1 MPSDIR
7 RTDDHD
13 WRLDKI
19 GVVGPGIVGMPM
31 AALLARASLRGV
43 LATRPRVVVVQRASP
58 TSGWKVDAINA
69 GRSPIGGVEPDLD
82 AVVAET
88 VAAGLLSAT
97 HDMTAIADADAI
109 LICTQTDRA
118 GLGPDYGPLFAAVG
132 ELARAIRAAPRSRA
146 PVIVFESTLAPSSMH
161 TVVREEFA
169 RHGLIEGRDVLLGN
183 SPNRVMPGR
192 LVHRVMTSD
201 KLVAG
206 LTPATPRRIARLYGT
221 IVTEGTLHQTNS
233 LTAEIVK
240 TLENA
245 YRDVRIAYAAE
256 VVRFCDERDIDFY
269 EVRRQCNEQLGQT
282 DRASAD
288 PGAVPTGALL
298 IPTIGVGG
306 HCLPKDGILLSWR
319 RLERDAG
326 ASRSLFLESRR
337 INDDAPAESI
347 RLAERTFGRI
357 AGRRVALMGTAYRF
371 DSEDTRNSPTL
382 TLARL
387 LLAKGCHVTLHDPY
401 VRPGDQNLLRTGLDP
416 HFTQDVGAAVE
427 GAEYLFF
434 CTAHRT
440 YLDEWDSIRR
450 QARSARGVFDGCN
463 LLSRQSVGTD
473 LRYAGIGRGTHA
485 PEAGLVDAV
494 LRGFRIVELRVA
506 NELAELIEF
515 LNAEYAA
522 DDFNRADFREVQRLA
537 ATCGTGCAI
546 VDPRPLDERDALASV
561 EAILPSRL
569 ISQARHAQAPQ
580 VAQAPPVVQAPQV
593 WNEARV

>member
-1 MPSDIR
+1 MPSELRD
-7 RTDDHD
+7 TDGHD
-13 WRLDKI
+13 WPIAKI

-31 AALLARASLRGV
+31 AALLARASMRGV
-43 LATRPRVVVVQRASP
+43 LPAKPHVVVEQRASA

-88 VAAGLLSAT
+88 VAAGVLSAT
-97 HDMTAIADADAI
+97 HDMAAIADADAI
-109 LICTQTDRA
+109 LICTQTDRD

-132 ELARAIRAAPRSRA
+132 ELARAIRATPRSRA

-221 IVTEGTLHQTNS
+221 IVTQGTLHQTNS

-245 YRDVRIAYAAE
+245 YRDVRIAFAAE
-256 VVRFCDERDIDFY
+256 VARFCDARDIDFY
-269 EVRRQCNEQLGQT
+269 EVRRQCNEQIGQT

-326 ASRSLFLESRR
+326 ESESMFLESRR
-337 INDDAPAESI
+337 INDEAPAESI
-347 RLAERTFGRI
+347 RLAEGTFGSLD
-357 AGRRVALMGTAYRF
+357 GRRVALMGTAYRF
-371 DSEDTRNSPTL
+371 DSEDTRNSTTL
-382 TLARL
+382 TLAQL
-387 LLAKGCHVTLHDPY
+387 LLAKGCRVSLHDPY
-401 VRPGDQNLLRTGLDP
+401 VRHGDQNLERTGLEP
-416 HFTQDVGAAVE
+416 HFTQDVSAAV
-427 GAEYLFF
+427 GDADYLFF

-440 YLDEWDSIRR
+440 YLDEWDGIRR
-450 QARSARGVFDGCN
+450 QALSVQGVFDGCN
-463 LLSRQSVGTD
+463 LLSRQSVGAD
-473 LRYAGIGRGTHA
+473 LLYTGIGRGTHA
-485 PEAGLVDAV
+485 PEPDLVDAV
-494 LRGFRIVELRVA
+494 LRGFRIVEQRVA

-515 LNAEYAA
+515 LNAEYTA
-522 DDFNRADFREVQRLA
+522 DEFNRADFREVQRLA
-537 ATCGTGCAI
+537 GTCGTGCAI
-546 VDPRPLDERDALASV
+546 VDPRPLDEGDGLASV
-561 EAILPSRL
+561 EAILSSRL
-569 ISQARHAQAPQ
+569 VSHARHAQAQ
-580 VAQAPPVVQAPQV
+580 QV
-593 WNEARV
+593 WKEANV

>member
-1 MPSDIR
+1 MPSERLD
-7 RTDDHD
+7 TDDHD
-13 WRLDKI
+13 WHLSKI

-31 AALLARASLRGV
+31 AALLARASMRGV
-43 LATRPRVVVVQRASP
+43 LATKPKVVVVQRASA

-88 VAAGLLSAT
+88 VAAGILSAT
-97 HDMTAIADADAI
+97 HDMTAIGDADAI
-109 LICTQTDRA
+109 LICTQTDRQ

-132 ELARAIRAAPRSRA
+132 ELARAIRATSRSRA
-146 PVIVFESTLAPSSMH
+146 QVVVFESTLAPSSMH

-206 LTPATPRRIARLYGT
+206 LTPTTPRRIARLYGT
-221 IVTEGTLHQTNS
+221 IVTQGTLHQTNS

-245 YRDVRIAYAAE
+245 YRDVRIAFAAE
-256 VVRFCDERDIDFY
+256 VARFCDERDIDFY
-269 EVRRQCNEQLGQT
+269 EVRQQCNEQIGQA
-282 DRASAD
+282 DRASTD

-298 IPTIGVGG
+298 VPTIGVGG

-319 RLERDAG
+319 RIERDAG
-326 ASRSLFLESRR
+326 ESQSMFLESRR
-337 INDDAPAESI
+337 INDEAPAESI
-347 RLAERTFGRI
+347 RLAERTFGSI
-357 AGRRVALMGTAYRF
+357 DGSRVALMGTAYRF

-382 TLARL
+382 TLAKL
-387 LLAKGCHVTLHDPY
+387 LLAKGCRVSLHDTY
-401 VRPGDQNLLRTGLDP
+401 VRHDDQNLQRTGLEQY
-416 HFTQDVGAAVE
+416 FTQEVRAAVE
-427 GAEYLFF
+427 GADYLFF

-440 YLDEWDSIRR
+440 YLDEWDSISR
-450 QARSARGVFDGCN
+450 QASSARGVFDGCN
-463 LLSRQSVGTD
+463 LLSRQSVGED

-485 PEAGLVDAV
+485 PEADLVDAV
-494 LRGFRIVELRVA
+494 LRGFRIVEQRVA

-522 DDFNRADFREVQRLA
+522 DEFNRADFREVQRLA

-546 VDPRPLDERDALASV
+546 VDPRPLDEGDGVASV
-561 EAILPSRL
+561 EAILSSRL
-569 ISQARHAQAPQ
+569 VSQGRHAQA
-580 VAQAPPVVQAPQV
+580 
-593 WNEARV
+593 R

>member
-1 MPSDIR
+1 MHSELRD
-7 RTDDHD
+7 TDGHD
-13 WRLDKI
+13 WPIGKI

-31 AALLARASLRGV
+31 AALLARASMRGV
-43 LATRPRVVVVQRASP
+43 LPTKPHVVVVQRASA

-88 VAAGLLSAT
+88 VAAGVLSAT
-97 HDMTAIADADAI
+97 HDMAAIADADAI
-109 LICTQTDRA
+109 LICTQTDRD
-118 GLGPDYGPLFAAVG
+118 GLGPDYGPLFSAVG
-132 ELARAIRAAPRSRA
+132 ELARAIRATPRSRA

-221 IVTEGTLHQTNS
+221 IVTQGTLHQTNS

-245 YRDVRIAYAAE
+245 YRDVRIAFAAE
-256 VVRFCDERDIDFY
+256 VARFCDARDIDFY
-269 EVRRQCNEQLGQT
+269 EVRRQCNEQIGQT

-326 ASRSLFLESRR
+326 ESQSMFLESRR
-337 INDDAPAESI
+337 INDEAPAESI
-347 RLAERTFGRI
+347 RLAERTFGSLD
-357 AGRRVALMGTAYRF
+357 GRPVALMGTAYRF

-382 TLARL
+382 TLAKL
-387 LLAKGCHVTLHDPY
+387 LLAKGCRVSLHDPY
-401 VRPGDQNLLRTGLDP
+401 VRHGDQNLERTGLEP
-416 HFTQDVGAAVE
+416 HFTQDVGTAV
-427 GAEYLFF
+427 GDAEYLFF

-450 QARSARGVFDGCN
+450 QARSVRGVFDGCN
-463 LLSRQSVGTD
+463 LLSRQSVGAD
-473 LRYAGIGRGTHA
+473 LLYAGIGRGTHA
-485 PEAGLVDAV
+485 PEPDLVDAV
-494 LRGFRIVELRVA
+494 LRGFRIVEQRVA

-515 LNAEYAA
+515 LNAEYTA
-522 DDFNRADFREVQRLA
+522 DEFNRADFREVQRLA

-546 VDPRPLDERDALASV
+546 VDPRPLEEDDAVASV
-561 EAILPSRL
+561 EAILSSRL
-569 ISQARHAQAPQ
+569 VSQARHAQAR
-580 VAQAPPVVQAPQV
+580 QV
-593 WNEARV
+593 WKEANV

>member
-1 MPSDIR
+1 MHSEIR
-7 RTDDHD
+7 DTDNHADDHD
-13 WRLDKI
+13 WPLGKI

-31 AALLARASLRGV
+31 AALLARASMRGV
-43 LATRPRVVVVQRASP
+43 LATKPHVVVVQRASA

-88 VAAGLLSAT
+88 VAAGVLSAT
-97 HDMTAIADADAI
+97 HDMATIGDADAI
-109 LICTQTDRA
+109 LICTQTDRS
-118 GLGPDYGPLFAAVG
+118 GLGPDYGPLFSAVG
-132 ELARAIRAAPRSRA
+132 DLARAIRATPRSRP

-169 RHGLIEGRDVLLGN
+169 RYGLIEGRDVLLGN

-206 LTPATPRRIARLYGT
+206 LTPTTPRRIARLYGT
-221 IVTEGTLHQTNS
+221 IVTQGALHQTNS

-245 YRDVRIAYAAE
+245 YRDVRIAFAAE
-256 VVRFCDERDIDFY
+256 VARFCDAGDIDFY
-269 EVRRQCNEQLGQT
+269 EVRQQCNEQIGQT

-298 IPTIGVGG
+298 VPTIGVGG
-306 HCLPKDGILLSWR
+306 HCLPKDGILLAWR
-319 RLERDAG
+319 RIERDAG
-326 ASRSLFLESRR
+326 ESQSMFLESRR
-337 INDDAPAESI
+337 INDEAPAESI
-347 RLAERTFGRI
+347 RLAERTFGSLD
-357 AGRRVALMGTAYRF
+357 GRRIALMGTAYRF

-387 LLAKGCHVTLHDPY
+387 LLAKGCRVSLHDPY
-401 VRPGDQNLLRTGLDP
+401 VRPGDQNLERTGLDP
-416 HFTQDVGAAVE
+416 HFTQDVSAAVE
-427 GAEYLFF
+427 DAEYLFF

-450 QARSARGVFDGCN
+450 QASSARGVFDGCN
-463 LLSRQSVGTD
+463 LLSRQSVGSD
-473 LRYAGIGRGTHA
+473 LLYTGIGRGTHA
-485 PEAGLVDAV
+485 PEPDLVEAV
-494 LRGFRIVELRVA
+494 LRGFRIVEQGTA

-515 LNAEYAA
+515 LNAEYTA
-522 DDFNRADFREVQRLA
+522 DEFNRADFREVQRLA

-546 VDPRPLDERDALASV
+546 VDPRPLDEGDALASV
-561 EAILPSRL
+561 EAILSSRL
-569 ISQARHAQAPQ
+569 VSHARHAQSREGWKGAN
-580 VAQAPPVVQAPQV
+580 V
-593 WNEARV
+593 

>member
-1 MPSDIR
+1 MSSELRDNEFR
-7 RTDDHD
+7 DTDDHD
-13 WRLDKI
+13 WRISKI

-31 AALLARASLRGV
+31 AALLARASMRGA
-43 LATRPRVVVVQRASP
+43 LATKPHVVVVQRASA

-82 AVVAET
+82 TVVAET

-109 LICTQTDRA
+109 LICTQTDRD

-132 ELARAIRAAPRSRA
+132 ELARAIRATPRSRA
-146 PVIVFESTLAPSSMH
+146 PVVVFESTLAPSSMH

-206 LTPATPRRIARLYGT
+206 LTPTTPRRIARLYGT
-221 IVTEGTLHQTNS
+221 IVTEGTLYQTNS

-245 YRDVRIAYAAE
+245 YRDVRIAYAAA
-256 VVRFCDERDIDFY
+256 VARFCDDRDIDFY

-319 RLERDAG
+319 RIERDAG
-326 ASRSLFLESRR
+326 ESRSLFLESRR
-337 INDDAPAESI
+337 INDEAPAASI
-347 RLAERTFGRI
+347 RLAERTFGSLD
-357 AGRRVALMGTAYRF
+357 GRRVVLMGTAYRF

-387 LLAKGCHVTLHDPY
+387 LLAKGCHVSLHDPY

-416 HFTQDVGAAVE
+416 HFTQDVGVAVE
-427 GAEYLFF
+427 DADYLFF

-463 LLSRQSVGTD
+463 LLSRQSVGAD

-485 PEAGLVDAV
+485 PEADLVDAV
-494 LRGFRIVELRVA
+494 LRGFRIVEQRVA

-515 LNAEYAA
+515 LNAEYTA
-522 DDFNRADFREVQRLA
+522 DEFNRADFREVQRLA

-546 VDPRPLDERDALASV
+546 VDPRPLDEAHALPSL
-561 EAILPSRL
+561 EAILSSQL
-569 ISQARHAQAPQ
+569 ISQPRYAQAPQ
-580 VAQAPPVVQAPQV
+580 L
-593 WNEARV
+593 WKEARV

>member
-1 MPSDIR
+1 MPSELRDNEFR
-7 RTDDHD
+7 DTDDHD
-13 WRLDKI
+13 WRISKI

-31 AALLARASLRGV
+31 AALLARASMRGV
-43 LATRPRVVVVQRASP
+43 LATKPQVVVVQRASA

-88 VAAGLLSAT
+88 VAAGVLSAT

-109 LICTQTDRA
+109 LICTQTDRD

-132 ELARAIRAAPRSRA
+132 ELARAIRATPRSRA
-146 PVIVFESTLAPSSMH
+146 PVVVFESTLAPSSMH

-169 RHGLIEGRDVLLGN
+169 RHGLVEGREVFLGN

-206 LTPATPRRIARLYGT
+206 LTPSTPRRIARLYGT
-221 IVTEGTLHQTNS
+221 IVTQGTLHETNS

-245 YRDVRIAYAAE
+245 YRDVRIAFAAE
-256 VVRFCDERDIDFY
+256 VARFCDARDIDFY
-269 EVRRQCNEQLGQT
+269 EVRRQCNEQIGQT

-319 RLERDAG
+319 RIERDAG
-326 ASRSLFLESRR
+326 ESQSLFLESRR
-337 INDDAPAESI
+337 INDEAPAESI
-347 RLAERTFGRI
+347 RLAEQTFGNLD
-357 AGRRVALMGTAYRF
+357 GRRVALMGTAYRF

-382 TLARL
+382 TLAKL
-387 LLAKGCHVTLHDPY
+387 LLAKRCRVSLHDPY
-401 VRPGDQNLLRTGLDP
+401 VRHGDQNLERTGLEP
-416 HFTQDVGAAVE
+416 HFTQDVSAAVE
-427 GAEYLFF
+427 HADYLFF

-450 QARSARGVFDGCN
+450 QASSARGVFDGCN
-463 LLSRQSVGTD
+463 LLSRQSVGAD

-485 PEAGLVDAV
+485 PEPDLVDAV
-494 LRGFRIVELRVA
+494 LRGFRIVEQRVA

-515 LNAEYAA
+515 LNAEYTA
-522 DDFNRADFREVQRLA
+522 DGFNRADFREVQRLA

-546 VDPRPLDERDALASV
+546 VDPRPLDEGDALASV
-561 EAILPSRL
+561 EAILSSRL
-569 ISQARHAQAPQ
+569 VS
-580 VAQAPPVVQAPQV
+580 
-593 WNEARV
+593 EARLA